1 MNTLNKNNPE
11 KKKKLLAVSFIIT
24 ILYSLH
30 LALPLYSSSTF
41 LIRFIDQKYIGVL
54 YAISALFTLF
64 ASFYFSK
71 FLKRFHTYKTSIF
84 IILIGFVATLLLGF
98 VSDPIII
105 SILFFLNFCTN
116 AILFSIINLF
126 VEEFDDVSNAGET
139 RGIFLTL
146 FNLGIL
152 IGALFSGQIINNYSF
167 TVLWVVSAICL
178 IPILVLIKNYY
189 KEIPD
194 PKYKK
199 VDLLKAFKNIYNNK
213 NILIIMLAMLVLESF
228 YTVMGIYAP
237 LYLSQTS
244 GVDIIT
250 YASII
255 MPIALIPFIVLPY
268 ELGYLADKKYGEK
281 EMLMMGLSVLSF
293 TALAFTFL
301 NTQSIFY
308 ITMFLLISRIGATFV
323 ESMCYTYFF
332 KKVDSK
338 DMALITIFGNIRT
351 LSIIIAP
358 IFASIILYFNFSIN
372 YIFIVLG
379 LFIFYILIQTLK
391 LVDTK

>member
-1 MNTLNKNNPE
+1 MNTLNNPE
-11 KKKKLLAVSFIIT
+11 KKKKLLTISFIIT
-24 ILYSLH
+24 IFYSLH

-41 LIRFIDQKYIGVL
+41 LSRFIEQKYIGIL
-54 YAISALFTLF
+54 YAVSALVTLF

-71 FLKRFHTYKTSIF
+71 FLKRFHTYSTSIF
-84 IILIGFVATLLLGF
+84 IIILAFISTLLLGF
-98 VSDPIII
+98 TKDPTFI
-105 SILFFLNFCTN
+105 SILFFINFCTN

-126 VEEFDDVSNAGET
+126 IEEFDDVSKAGET

-146 FNLGIL
+146 FNMGIL

-167 TVLWVVSAICL
+167 TTLWVLSALCVL
-178 IPILVLIKNYY
+178 PILILIKSYY
-189 KEIPD
+189 RDIPD

-199 VDLLKAFKNIYNNK
+199 IDLIKAFKNIYNNK

-228 YTVMGIYAP
+228 YTIMSIYAP
-237 LYLSQTS
+237 LYLSNTS
-244 GVDIIT
+244 NIDIVT
-250 YASII
+250 YASVI
-255 MPIALIPFIVLPY
+255 MPIALIPFIILPY

-281 EMLMMGLSVLSF
+281 EMLLIGLSVLSF
-293 TALAFTFL
+293 TAITFTFL
-301 NTQSIFY
+301 NTQNIFY

-332 KKVDSK
+332 KKVDAR

-351 LSIIIAP
+351 LSIVISP
-358 IFASIILYFNFSIN
+358 ILASVILYFNFSIN

-379 LFIFYILIQTLK
+379 LVTFYIFIKSLE